1 MIAHPVCA
9 ALRPFLTMTTKVFWT
24 DPYLTELET
33 RIVGVR
39 NDEIMLER
47 TILYALSG
55 GQESDAGTIGGHPVL
70 EARKE
75 GKNIRYRL
83 DPGHGLGVG
92 DPVVVL
98 IDWDRRYRLMRLH
111 FAAEIVLELVYRKLE
126 GVPKIGAHI
135 AQDKARIDFAWTGNI
150 TPVLPELERA
160 AQAIVDADQAI
171 ISAYSDEAAERRYW
185 EVPDFARVPCGG
197 THLRRTGEVGKIN
210 LKRKN
215 IGKGKER
222 IEVFV
227 S

>member
-1 MIAHPVCA
+1 
-9 ALRPFLTMTTKVFWT
+9 MTTKVFWT
-24 DPYLTELET
+24 DPYLTKLET
-33 RIVGVR
+33 RIAEARG
-39 NDEIMLER
+39 DEIMLEQ

-70 EARKE
+70 EARKQ
-75 GKNIRYRL
+75 GKDILYRL
-83 DPGHGLGVG
+83 GPGHGLGVG
-92 DPVVVL
+92 DLVLVL
-98 IDWDRRYRLMRLH
+98 IDWERRYRLMRLH
-111 FAAEIVLELVYRKLE
+111 FAAEIVLELVYRKLD

-135 AQDKARIDFAWTGNI
+135 SQDKARIDFAWAGNI
-150 TPVLPELERA
+150 TPVLPELQRA
-160 AQAIVDADQAI
+160 AQAIVDADQPI

>member
-1 MIAHPVCA
+1 MCRPK
-9 ALRPFLTMTTKVFWT
+9 PFLIMTTKVFWT
-24 DPYLTELET
+24 DPYLTKLET
-33 RIVGVR
+33 RIVEAHG
-39 NDEIMLER
+39 DEIRLEK
-47 TILYALSG
+47 TIFYALSG
-55 GQESDAGTIGGHPVL
+55 GQESDAGTIGARRVL
-70 EARKE
+70 EARKK
-75 GKNIRYRL
+75 GRDIVYRL
-83 DPGHGLGVG
+83 DPGHGLKVG

-98 IDWDRRYRLMRLH
+98 IDWERRYRLMRLH

-135 AQDKARIDFAWTGNI
+135 SQDKARIDFAWAGNI
-150 TPVLPELERA
+150 TPVLPELQGA

-171 ISAYSDEAAERRYW
+171 VSAYSDETAERRYW

-197 THLRRTGEVGKIN
+197 THLRRTGEVGRIN